1 MNQFSEFQHGLEIE
15 NSYTTFVTRKRS
27 QLFVIFRPFALG
39 LIAYELYQPNNE
51 YLLDNLGAVLITV
64 GALLPAYLWCSG
76 RAKGIPIFPILT
88 LQYIWA
94 YAFPIITNHYR
105 VIEYSIEEQFSAS
118 TTTAIFLFLST
129 YVWFQYVKKSPNP
142 SLFYR
147 GFATGKKSSNIL
159 LLCLLIS
166 IFFNICITGDWIET
180 DSGIFSVVRI
190 AVIAITSL
198 AAFILSYQL
207 GIHHLTKTQ
216 ARSLIVLICLFIL
229 TSIVSLL
236 LVGAASVFFV
246 AIVGFIIGRKA
257 IPLLPIVIMVCLLT
271 FLHAGKGEMR
281 SKYWFEL
288 NYPPLQP
295 WEYAAFL
302 QEWSD
307 YSSKHFVPSDD
318 LTEPEDEE
326 SFFERSSMIQM
337 LLLVQSKTPE
347 QVPYLNGETYAL
359 IPQLLVPRI
368 LNSQK
373 VGVHVG
379 THTLS
384 IHYGLQDP
392 DKITNT
398 IAWGLLT
405 ESYANFGNFGC
416 CGLAII
422 LGLVYGL
429 VGRWTIDAPILSVQ
443 AFLSIILLSV
453 GIQTEASAG
462 VFVAT
467 LFQSVVIL
475 FSANIFLMRNQRKQ
489 QFIESGLN

>member
-1 MNQFSEFQHGLEIE
+1 MNQISDFQHNQPAL
-15 NSYTTFVTRKRS
+15 NPYSNFVTRKRN
-27 QLFVIFRPFALG
+27 QLFTIFRPFSLG

-51 YLLDNLGAVLITV
+51 DLLDNLGAALITV
-64 GALLPAYLWCSG
+64 GALFPTYLWCSG
-76 RAKGIPIFPILT
+76 RAKGIPVFPILM

-94 YAFPIITNHYR
+94 YAFPIVTNHYR
-105 VIEYSIEEQFSAS
+105 VIQYSIQEQFFAS
-118 TTTAIFLFLST
+118 ITTAIFLFLAT
-129 YVWFQYVKKSPNP
+129 FTWFQYVKKTPAP
-142 SLFYR
+142 FLFYR
-147 GFATGKKSSNIL
+147 GFSSGRKSSNIL
-159 LLCLLIS
+159 LTCLLIS
-166 IFFNICITGDWIET
+166 ILFNVSFTGKWFES

-190 AVIAITSL
+190 AVIAATSL

-207 GIHHLTKTQ
+207 GDNQLTKAQ
-216 ARSLIVLICLFIL
+216 ARLLIVLIPLFIL

-246 AIVGFIIGRKA
+246 ATVGFIIGRRA
-257 IPLLPIVIMVCLLT
+257 IPLLPIAIMISLLT

-288 NYPPLQP
+288 SYPPLQP
-295 WEYAAFL
+295 WGYPAFL

-307 YSSKHFVPSDD
+307 YSLKHFIPSDD
-318 LTEPEDEE
+318 LSEPEDNE

-337 LLLVQSKTPE
+337 LLLVQSRTPD

-368 LNSQK
+368 LNPQK

-384 IHYGLQDP
+384 IHYGLQSSE
-392 DKITNT
+392 KITNT

-405 ESYANFGNFGC
+405 ESYANFGTLGC
-416 CGLAII
+416 IGLAIV
-422 LGLVYGL
+422 LGAMYGL
-429 VGRWTIDAPILSVQ
+429 VGRWTINAPIFSVQ
-443 AFLSIILLSV
+443 AFLSIVMLSV
-453 GIQTEASAG
+453 GIQTDASAG
-462 VFVAT
+462 VFVST

-475 FSANIFLMRNQRKQ
+475 CFVSIFLMKSQ
-489 QFIESGLN
+489 QVQPSVYITQ